1 MTSKYEQYR
10 AVAGPVPDETWAW
23 NMYGAG
29 VESIGRNGR
38 PEQLPVP
45 EPNDDQL
52 LVRVDSVGMCF
63 SDVKLIKQGGSH
75 PKLYNRDLAQ
85 EPTRLGH
92 EVSITI
98 LKVGQ
103 NLQGQYHAGQRLA
116 VQPDIY
122 QQGKS
127 TAYGYTVP
135 GGLIQYHLIG
145 PEVLQTDEGAC
156 LLPLEG
162 DLGYAESSLLEPWG
176 CVVAAYTQ
184 RRRLEPKEG
193 GVMWIVGQA
202 DDERAYEFSAGLD
215 APATIVLTDVPE
227 SVKALVG
234 QTSANILTRDGVQS
248 DDYAALSAELTDGKG
263 FDDIVLLD
271 PHSAEQVAAIAKLI
285 ARRGTFN
292 LVGERPLDGLPQTD
306 VGRLHYDYTAY
317 VGNRGPDI
325 AASYGKARNRCELKA
340 GGSAVFIGAGG
351 PMGQMHVQ
359 RAIELPNGPRLVIAT
374 EVNDMRLAALK
385 ERYEA
390 VAQRNGRELLVFNPQ
405 NSTESLHD
413 FVMQATD
420 GLGADDVVVSV
431 PVAGLMA
438 EGGTLLNP
446 DGMLVLFA
454 GVPNGTMAPLDLS
467 EVYLNNAQ
475 FTGTSGLT
483 LDDQRLVM
491 DRALDGSLSPGRSVA
506 AIGGMN
512 VAPQG
517 IEAMMDGRYPGK
529 IVIFPQI
536 PDLPLLGL
544 DELPEKL
551 PEIAALLDENGFW
564 TNEAE
569 AALIEKFWPMG

>member
-1 MTSKYEQYR
+1 
-10 AVAGPVPDETWAW
+10 
-23 NMYGAG
+23 
-29 VESIGRNGR
+29 
-38 PEQLPVP
+38 
-45 EPNDDQL
+45 
-52 LVRVDSVGMCF
+52 
-63 SDVKLIKQGGSH
+63 
-75 PKLYNRDLAQ
+75 
-85 EPTRLGH
+85 
-92 EVSITI
+92 
-98 LKVGQ
+98 
-103 NLQGQYHAGQRLA
+103 
-116 VQPDIY
+116 
-122 QQGKS
+122 
-127 TAYGYTVP
+127 
-135 GGLIQYHLIG
+135 
-145 PEVLQTDEGAC
+145 
-156 LLPLEG
+156 
-162 DLGYAESSLLEPWG
+162 
-176 CVVAAYTQ
+176 
-184 RRRLEPKEG
+184 
-193 GVMWIVGQA
+193 
-202 DDERAYEFSAGLD
+202 
-215 APATIVLTDVPE
+215 
-227 SVKALVG
+227 
-234 QTSANILTRDGVQS
+234 
-248 DDYAALSAELTDGKG
+248 
-263 FDDIVLLD
+263 
-271 PHSAEQVAAIAKLI
+271 
-285 ARRGTFN
+285 
-292 LVGERPLDGLPQTD
+292 
-306 VGRLHYDYTAY
+306 
-317 VGNRGPDI
+317 
-325 AASYGKARNRCELKA
+325 
-340 GGSAVFIGAGG
+340 
-351 PMGQMHVQ
+351 
-359 RAIELPNGPRLVIAT
+359 LVIAT

-512 VAPQG
+512 VAPEG

-569 AALIEKFWPMG
+569 AALIEKFWPLG

>member
-1 MTSKYEQYR
+1 
-10 AVAGPVPDETWAW
+10 
-23 NMYGAG
+23 
-29 VESIGRNGR
+29 
-38 PEQLPVP
+38 
-45 EPNDDQL
+45 
-52 LVRVDSVGMCF
+52 
-63 SDVKLIKQGGSH
+63 
-75 PKLYNRDLAQ
+75 
-85 EPTRLGH
+85 
-92 EVSITI
+92 
-98 LKVGQ
+98 
-103 NLQGQYHAGQRLA
+103 
-116 VQPDIY
+116 
-122 QQGKS
+122 
-127 TAYGYTVP
+127 
-135 GGLIQYHLIG
+135 
-145 PEVLQTDEGAC
+145 
-156 LLPLEG
+156 
-162 DLGYAESSLLEPWG
+162 
-176 CVVAAYTQ
+176 
-184 RRRLEPKEG
+184 
-193 GVMWIVGQA
+193 
-202 DDERAYEFSAGLD
+202 
-215 APATIVLTDVPE
+215 
-227 SVKALVG
+227 
-234 QTSANILTRDGVQS
+234 
-248 DDYAALSAELTDGKG
+248 
-263 FDDIVLLD
+263 
-271 PHSAEQVAAIAKLI
+271 
-285 ARRGTFN
+285 
-292 LVGERPLDGLPQTD
+292 VGERPLDGLPQTD

-325 AASYGKARNRCELKA
+325 AASYGEARNRCELKA

-390 VAQRNGRELLVFNPQ
+390 MAQRNGRELLVFNPQ
-405 NSTESLHD
+405 NSNESLHD

-536 PDLPLLGL
+536 PDLPLMGL
-544 DELPEKL
+544 DELSEKL